1 MTGEWALEGGAMVLA
16 DQGICLV
23 DEFDKM
29 QELDKSAMHEAME
42 QQTVSVSKAGIV
54 ATLQARCSVIAAA
67 NPIRGRYN
75 PSLSFFENA
84 DISEPIA
91 SRFDILCVMRDEVD
105 TVADGVLA
113 SFVLNSHVKAH
124 KLNSK
129 AKQAIL
135 LSETLHED
143 EIEAVDHALLRK

>member
-1 MTGEWALEGGAMVLA
+1 VTGEWALEGGAMVLA

-67 NPIRGRYN
+67 NPVRGR
-75 PSLSFFENA
+75 
-84 DISEPIA
+84 
-91 SRFDILCVMRDEVD
+91 
-105 TVADGVLA
+105 
-113 SFVLNSHVKAH
+113 
-124 KLNSK
+124 
-129 AKQAIL
+129 
-135 LSETLHED
+135 
-143 EIEAVDHALLRK
+143 